1 MKEMTLSQITAAIDL
16 FFPAEWVKAALVLAL
31 FTTWVVIGLFAY
43 LNHYT
48 KKSYFSMWTVAW
60 MFYAVWLAAC
70 IGLEESPDTPFLV
83 MARRA
88 CIGIS
93 ALFMFW
99 GSFQLTYGSRNRR
112 ELGMG
117 IVMIVVWSYVAA
129 YKIVDRLWIT
139 IPVFV
144 LLAAAS
150 VYTGIVYFR
159 YGKRYRGANILA
171 AGFILWG
178 FHLLGFPF
186 QEVLS
191 PTFVAAGYITSSILS
206 LLIAM
211 GMVVQVLEQ
220 ARERNETLLEE
231 FKKGIATRRLLEQEV
246 TVSEQ
251 KYQALFE
258 SASDAIFLVDLE
270 TLELLEA
277 NQSAERLTN
286 RNGPELIGRSFLD
299 LCPDVR
305 VETKNLL
312 ENKKVFER
320 VFSPSSELQ
329 MVRSNGAHLI
339 CEGSANL
346 VQYNKRPVLQI
357 NVREITERK
366 EMESQ
371 LRRGEKLSALGQLI
385 AGVAHELNNPLA
397 VIMGYSQ
404 LMAKQRT
411 MEPRAK
417 ADMLKILHESERA
430 AKIVRNLLTF
440 ARPREPQMS
449 VVDINRIVNGVL
461 AVHDTHLQGGDIDL
475 TKRLAP
481 TLPKTKADP
490 NQIEQVVTNLVT
502 NAIQALM
509 GHAGPRKLEIS
520 TEVVDSAIRIAV
532 TDSGP
537 GIPQDII
544 TKIFDPFFTTKAPGK
559 GTGLGLS
566 ISYSIIEEHRG
577 KVWVQSQAGKGAKF
591 FVELPIVTCPDA
603 LEAPELVTAPDLA
616 AKRDPHAPQRRLL
629 IVDDEPGIVEVLKE
643 MLDDD
648 GYMVETA
655 NNGADAL
662 NRISAGRFDLII
674 SDLCMPEVDG
684 QQLYKTIRESQ
695 PHLASRIIFVTGD
708 TVSGNSRAFLE
719 GTGNR
724 WFSKPF
730 NMKEIEQVVD
740 NFLRQGQLTAATVE
754 GLASN

>member
-1 MKEMTLSQITAAIDL
+1 MSESTLKEFATAIDL

-48 KKSYFSMWTVAW
+48 KKAYFSLWTVAW

-70 IGLEESPDTPFLV
+70 IGLEESPYTPFLV

-99 GSFQLTYGSRNRR
+99 GSFQLTYGARNRR

-117 IVMIVVWSYVAA
+117 VILIVIWSYVAA
-129 YKIVDRLWIT
+129 YKVVDRVWIT

-150 VYTGIVYFR
+150 VYTGLVYFR
-159 YGKRYRGANILA
+159 FGKRYRGAHILA
-171 AGFILWG
+171 AGFVLWG

-186 QEVLS
+186 QEMLS
-191 PTFVAAGYITSSILS
+191 PSFVATGYVTSSILS

-270 TLELLEA
+270 TLEVLEA

-286 RNGPELIGRSFLD
+286 RNAPELIGRSYLD
-299 LCPDVR
+299 LCPDLK
-305 VETKNLL
+305 VESKSLL
-312 ENKKVFER
+312 ENKKAFETL
-320 VFSPSSELQ
+320 FGPSAEFQ
-329 MVRSNGAHLI
+329 MVRSNGAHVT

-366 EMESQ
+366 EMETQ

-404 LMAKQRT
+404 IMTKQRS
-411 MEPRAK
+411 MEARAK
-417 ADMLKILHESERA
+417 TDMLKILHESERA

-449 VVDINRIVNGVL
+449 VVDINRLVNGVL
-461 AVHDTHLQGGDIDL
+461 TIHDTHLQGGDIEL
-475 TKRLAP
+475 VKRLAP
-481 TLPKTKADP
+481 NLPKTKADP

-509 GHAGPRKLEIS
+509 SHAGARKLEIS
-520 TEVVDSAIRIAV
+520 TEIVNSAIRIAV
-532 TDSGP
+532 ADSGP
-537 GIPQDII
+537 GIQQDII

-566 ISYSIIEEHRG
+566 ISYSIVEEHRG
-577 KVWVQSQAGKGAKF
+577 RIWVQSQCGKGAKF
-591 FVELPIVTCPDA
+591 FVELPIVACPDA
-603 LEAPELVTAPDLA
+603 LDIPEPVA
-616 AKRDPHAPQRRLL
+616 AEPTRDPQATQRRLL

-643 MLDDD
+643 VLGGS
-648 GYMVETA
+648 GYLVETA
-655 NNGADAL
+655 TNGADAL

-684 QQLYKTIRESQ
+684 QKLYKTVRDAY
-695 PHLASRIIFVTGD
+695 PNLAKRIIFVTGD
-708 TVSGNSRAFLE
+708 TVSSNSRAFLE
-719 GTGNR
+719 WTGNR

-730 NMKEIEQVVD
+730 NIREIEQVVG
-740 NFLRQGQLTAATVE
+740 NFLRQDETSLVAA
-754 GLASN
+754 NC